1 MLVRSDG
8 ISTQYI
14 VAMAATRKKKH
25 GRDVRDVRSR
35 RLGNWAIDSPIRK
48 AAQVKRI

>member
-14 VAMAATRKKKH
+14 VAMAATRKKTWPRCK
-25 GRDVRDVRSR
+25 GRAQQETWQ
-35 RLGNWAIDSPIRK
+35 LGY
-48 AAQVKRI
+48 